1 MEFILKTLL
10 RGGTPTMAVRNK
22 DFPSLYRKV
31 MTMKQRLADKAEK
44 RERAELTESAVGT
57 ILAPDLN
64 EIDDDE
70 LQENIG

>member
-1 MEFILKTLL
+1 
-10 RGGTPTMAVRNK
+10 MAVRNK

-70 LQENIG
+70 FQENIG